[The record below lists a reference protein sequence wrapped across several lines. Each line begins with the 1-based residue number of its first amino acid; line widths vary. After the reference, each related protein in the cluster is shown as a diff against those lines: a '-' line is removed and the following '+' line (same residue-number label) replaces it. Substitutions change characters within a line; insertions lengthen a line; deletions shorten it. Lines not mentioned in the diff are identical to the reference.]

1 MAAGPIRPAI
11 WFKISAR
18 LWRFAIKLKVRINLD
33 PSDVRRDQ
41 SNWPRFQG
49 DCTEETASLL
59 DPIGKCYSFA
69 RQMSIA
75 PVNTTKKSWNNR
87 LADIPEGSAALFFI
101 QIFSTLGFAVLYS
114 TLVLYATRHLHFTA
128 KEASAIMG
136 VFGAFNYGLH
146 LFGGYLGGRFL
157 SNRNL
162 FVGGMVLQ
170 VLGCG
175 SIAIGSMAAMYWG
188 LALFLTGS
196 GLNVTCINMM
206 LTQRFAPED
215 ERRESAFLWNYAG
228 MNIGFFIGF
237 SVAGHYQETE
247 AYGPLFV
254 FATIGNFLAIV
265 LAAFN
270 WKVLA
275 DRNTALLEVSPS
287 RFRRRFAIG
296 IAILLGVP
304 FVVWFMLQ
312 HTGPTGVAL
321 KAASA
326 AVAAVLIYL
335 TFRHPHEG
343 ERRKMW
349 AYLILTLGSLVF
361 WSLYQMAP
369 NGLQL
374 FAVNNVNLKV
384 WGIDVAPQWVQN
396 INTIVIVVG
405 GPLLAALFTHL
416 RARGWKLD
424 IPQQFSASLI
434 LMALG
439 FLALPVG
446 IALADASGRSPFFW
460 LFLSYVFQSIGELL
474 ISPIGYAMIGKLAPS
489 KYQGIMMGSW
499 MLVTGLAS
507 LFAGDFSG
515 MVPEPTGTTA
525 SATNPEYSKLFSRL
539 GWGSFVAG
547 VVLIA
552 LIPRLRK
559 LIQDPSLPQ
568 NKPAESNPLQA
579 S

>member
-1 MAAGPIRPAI
+1 MVSKLGGKAGLPTTCLQDGKRNGLNMRFLAPNGAQCSGGYCSIRGERAI
-11 WFKISAR
+11 PLLIKPQR
-18 LWRFAIKLKVRINLD
+18 ERVKTTNEGWR
-33 PSDVRRDQ
+33 
-41 SNWPRFQG
+41 
-49 DCTEETASLL
+49 
-59 DPIGKCYSFA
+59 
-69 RQMSIA
+69 
-75 PVNTTKKSWNNR
+75 NR
-87 LADIPEGSAALFFI
+87 LSQIPEGTAALFFI
-101 QIFSTLGFAVLYS
+101 QIFCTLGFAVLYS
-114 TLVLYATRHLHFTA
+114 TLVLYATRHLHFSA
-128 KEASAIMG
+128 KAASAIMG

-162 FVGGMVLQ
+162 FVGGMLLQ

-175 SIAIGSMAAMYWG
+175 SISLGSLASMYWG

-215 ERRESAFLWNYAG
+215 QRRETAFLWNYAG

-247 AYGPLFV
+247 AYSPLFI
-254 FATIGNFLAIV
+254 FATVGNFVAIV
-265 LAAFN
+265 LAALN

-275 DRNTALLEVSPS
+275 DRKTPLLESTYAEFRG
-287 RFRRRFAIG
+287 RFVIG

-304 FVVWFMLQ
+304 LVVWFMLQ
-312 HTGPTGVAL
+312 HTGPTGIIL

-326 AVAAVLIYL
+326 VVAAALIYL
-335 TFRHPHEG
+335 TLKHPQPNEQK
-343 ERRKMW
+343 KMW

-374 FAVNNVNLKV
+374 FAVNNVRLRV
-384 WGIDVAPQWVQN
+384 WGIEVAPQWVQN
-396 INTIVIVVG
+396 INTVVIVLGAPV
-405 GPLLAALFTHL
+405 LAGMFSRL
-416 RARGWKLD
+416 RAHGWKID
-424 IPQQFSASLI
+424 IPQQFAASLI

-446 IALADASGRSPFFW
+446 IRLADSTGRSPFFW
-460 LFLSYVFQSIGELL
+460 LFTSYVLQSIGELL

-499 MLVTGLAS
+499 MLVSGLAS

-525 SATNPEYSKLFSRL
+525 IATNPEYSKLFSRL

-547 VVLIA
+547 VALIA
-552 LIPRLRK
+552 LIPLLRK
-559 LIQDPSLPQ
+559 LIQGSAPRVQ
-568 NKPAESNPLQA
+568 EPAEEA
-579 S
+579 STNLRP

>member
-1 MAAGPIRPAI
+1 MPDWKR
-11 WFKISAR
+11 
-18 LWRFAIKLKVRINLD
+18 RFAH
-33 PSDVRRDQ
+33 
-41 SNWPRFQG
+41 
-49 DCTEETASLL
+49 
-59 DPIGKCYSFA
+59 
-69 RQMSIA
+69 
-75 PVNTTKKSWNNR
+75 
-87 LADIPEGSAALFFI
+87 IPEGTAALFFI
-101 QIFSTLGFAVLYS
+101 QIVATLGFAVLYS

-128 KEASAIMG
+128 KEASAVMG

-175 SIAIGSMAAMYWG
+175 IIALGTMAGMYWG

-247 AYGPLFV
+247 AYSPLFV
-254 FATIGNFLAIV
+254 FATVGNFLAIV
-265 LAAFN
+265 LALFN

-275 DRNTALLEVSPS
+275 DRKTPLLQATGAEFRA
-287 RFRRRFAIG
+287 RFGIG
-296 IAILLGVP
+296 IAILFGVP
-304 FVVWFMLQ
+304 LVVWVMLQ
-312 HTGPTGVAL
+312 HTGPTNKVLKGV
-321 KAASA
+321 SA
-326 AVAAVLIYL
+326 AVAAALVYL
-335 TFRHPHEG
+335 TVRHPEPG
-343 ERRKMW
+343 ERKRMW
-349 AYLILTLGSLVF
+349 AYLILTLGSLAF
-361 WSLYQMAP
+361 WSLYQMST
-369 NGLQL
+369 NGLQI
-374 FAVNNVNLKV
+374 FAVNNVRLRV
-384 WGIDVAPQWVQN
+384 WGIEVAPQWVQN

-405 GPLLAALFTHL
+405 GPLLAALFTRL
-416 RARGWKLD
+416 RGRGWKID
-424 IPQQFSASLI
+424 IPQQFAASLI

-439 FLALPVG
+439 FLALPAG
-446 IALADASGRSPFFW
+446 IAFADASGRSAFSW
-460 LFLSYVFQSIGELL
+460 LFGSYVLQSLGELL

-489 KYQGIMMGSW
+489 KYQGVMMGTW

-525 SATNPEYSKLFSRL
+525 MATNPDYSKLFSRL
-539 GWGSFVAG
+539 GWACFVAG
-547 VVLIA
+547 VALVA
-552 LIPRLRK
+552 LIPLLRR
-559 LIQDPSLPQ
+559 LIQDSATRTQ
-568 NKPAESNPLQA
+568 EAAQQA
-579 S
+579 STSVCS